1 MMYIDAIEIVTGR
14 NLILIATR
22 TKLHEIIAQDIIFF
36 NSQSRVETMK
46 KRVPFTPL
54 LATNLMIMA
63 EPLTTANVSI
73 YSIQSYA
80 FPQNFATQRRRQ
92 IMRMGQAIESIL
104 SQPYE
109 GRHSSAPRNQKFTLK
124 IYYFINISSKQ
135 LLVVYLQYSRV
146 LDVSNVSIEGGYCY
160 PNIFEHYSPI

>member
-22 TKLHEIIAQDIIFF
+22 TKLHEIIAQDIIFL

-73 YSIQSYA
+73 YSI
-80 FPQNFATQRRRQ
+80 
-92 IMRMGQAIESIL
+92 
-104 SQPYE
+104 
-109 GRHSSAPRNQKFTLK
+109 
-124 IYYFINISSKQ
+124 
-135 LLVVYLQYSRV
+135 
-146 LDVSNVSIEGGYCY
+146 
-160 PNIFEHYSPI
+160 